1 MLPVSS
7 SSGSGYRPSGFG
19 VEEATPPAFAFADIN
34 GMRPVAENTNISDQS
49 TKVLVVGDAGAGK
62 SSLVQLLSSSQALA
76 KPWNSRTVGCSVE
89 LMLHEHRRRQY
100 FIELWDVG
108 GAKKYAKARTIFFN
122 APNGLILVH
131 DLTNRKSFE
140 NLSGWIKQVIGADS
154 FRWKGIGEASGSANS
169 EDAFQQQHTFSSTI
183 LSHTSSFSSLPF
195 SPFSSLTSDKPQT
208 RAFSEHK
215 LELEL
220 FRGSLPVLIIGTKA
234 DLWATSK
241 FTALKPLSSS
251 EIVEGHSLYVN
262 TLDATTFLEGTKAHA
277 QLHAFLDLVLAH
289 DIGHQSHRSNS
300 SSHVQI
306 VVRDD
311 PVKENTLHHRILSL
325 I

>member
-1 MLPVSS
+1 
-7 SSGSGYRPSGFG
+7 
-19 VEEATPPAFAFADIN
+19 
-34 GMRPVAENTNISDQS
+34 
-49 TKVLVVGDAGAGK
+49 
-62 SSLVQLLSSSQALA
+62 
-76 KPWNSRTVGCSVE
+76 
-89 LMLHEHRRRQY
+89 MLHEHRRRQY

-154 FRWKGIGEASGSANS
+154 FRWKEIGDASGSANS

-208 RAFSEHK
+208 RPFSEHK

-262 TLDATTFLEGTKAHA
+262 TLDSTTFLEGTKAHA
-277 QLHAFLDLVLAH
+277 QLHAFLDLVLAQQH
-289 DIGHQSHRSNS
+289 DIGHRSHRSNS

>member
-1 MLPVSS
+1 
-7 SSGSGYRPSGFG
+7 
-19 VEEATPPAFAFADIN
+19 
-34 GMRPVAENTNISDQS
+34 
-49 TKVLVVGDAGAGK
+49 
-62 SSLVQLLSSSQALA
+62 
-76 KPWNSRTVGCSVE
+76 
-89 LMLHEHRRRQY
+89 MLHEHRRRQY

-154 FRWKGIGEASGSANS
+154 FRWKEIGDASGSANS

-208 RAFSEHK
+208 RPFSEHK

-251 EIVEGHSLYVN
+251 EIVEGHSLYVVHVPCIHYSV
-262 TLDATTFLEGTKAHA
+262 ATGIMTMFIPDLNRFLRTHSTR
-277 QLHAFLDLVLAH
+277 LLFLKVLKH
-289 DIGHQSHRSNS
+289 M
-300 SSHVQI
+300 
-306 VVRDD
+306 
-311 PVKENTLHHRILSL
+311 LSCMLFL